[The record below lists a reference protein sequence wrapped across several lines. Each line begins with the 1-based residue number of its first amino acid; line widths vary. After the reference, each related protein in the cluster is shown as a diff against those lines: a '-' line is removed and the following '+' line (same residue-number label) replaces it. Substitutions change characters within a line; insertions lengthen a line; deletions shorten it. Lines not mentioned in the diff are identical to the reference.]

1 MGEMTAGLQ
10 PRVAD
15 KICHPAVLSPALE
28 EARVERILCFEQKR
42 YRIPIHVFLM

>member
-15 KICHPAVLSPALE
+15 RICHPAVLSPALE
-28 EARVERILCFEQKR
+28 GARVERILYFEQKR
-42 YRIPIHVFLM
+42 FRITIHVF